1 MAQAVDYSIFM
12 AREADGR
19 SQMSL
24 AIDGIDCAACISD
37 IENGVLALP
46 GVVQARLNYSTH
58 RLTVAWDGEG
68 EPAALVSRLESL
80 GYRAHP
86 FAGRAEE
93 AEARRSQ
100 WLLRCLG
107 VAGFAMMNVMLL
119 SVSVWAGNV
128 TDITPE
134 TRDLFHWISA
144 LIALPAA
151 AYAGQPFFQSA
162 YRALRTRSLN
172 MDVPISLG
180 VILALGMSLVETIL
194 HREHAF
200 FDSAVMLLFFL
211 LAGRYLDHEARR
223 RTRAVAGNLAALRG
237 EMAQRLDAAGHAVW
251 VPVQALKPGDRIL
264 VAAGERVGAD
274 GIVEA
279 GASALDEALITGET
293 LPRAVTAGDRL
304 YAGSLNGAGAL
315 TIRVTAGGEGTLIDD
330 VQRLLDGAL
339 SQRAGYVRLADRVA
353 RLYAPVVHLTALA
366 SALGW
371 LLFGASVHDA
381 VMIAVAVLIIT
392 CPCALALAVPAVQ
405 VVATGRL
412 FRAGLLVNAGDM
424 LERLAGVDTVVFDKT
439 GTLTLPEPA
448 LRLPAGAEPD
458 LVALAARL
466 ALSSRHPL
474 AAALARHAQGPAF
487 EDVEEVPGAGVKAV
501 VDGQELRLG
510 SLAFCDTVLPAD
522 LPATAT
528 PIAVRAGNRATVIG
542 LDQALRADAVEV
554 VAALK
559 ARRLD
564 VRILSGDREGPVAA
578 VAAALGISSYGAG
591 LRPADKIAALER
603 LKAEGRKVLMVGDG
617 LNDAPALAAA
627 TVSLSPASGVAVTQ
641 AQADAVFIGTRL
653 APVRLAIDG
662 ARVAARLMRQNLGV
676 AVLYN
681 LIAVPLAVAGHVT
694 PLVAALAMSGSS
706 ILVTV
711 NAMRAGRP
719 LRRERPAEDDA
730 VDDGAVDNGA
740 TPPLTP
746 VEVRA

>member
-1 MAQAVDYSIFM
+1 MAQAVDYSIFV
-12 AREADGR
+12 ATEADGR

-24 AIDGIDCAACISD
+24 AVDGIDCAACISD
-37 IENGVLALP
+37 IEHGVMALP
-46 GVVQARLNYSTH
+46 GVVRARLNYSTH
-58 RLTVAWDGEG
+58 RLTVEWDGAG
-68 EPAALVSRLESL
+68 EPAALVGRLETL

-93 AEARRSQ
+93 AEAKRAQ

-134 TRDLFHWISA
+134 TRDLFHWLSA

-162 YRALRTRSLN
+162 LRALRTRSLN

-237 EMAQRLDAAGHAVW
+237 EMAQRLDASGSPVW
-251 VPVQALKPGDRIL
+251 VPVQALQTGDRIL
-264 VAAGERVGAD
+264 VAAGERIGAD
-274 GIVEA
+274 GVVEV
-279 GASALDEALITGET
+279 GSSAVDEALITGET
-293 LPRAVTAGDRL
+293 LPRAVVAGDTL

-315 TIRVTAGGEGTLIDD
+315 TLRVTAGGEGTLIDD

-353 RLYAPVVHLTALA
+353 RLYAPVVHLTAFI
-366 SALGW
+366 SAIGW
-371 LLFGASVHDA
+371 LLLGASAHDA

-424 LERLAGVDTVVFDKT
+424 LERMAGVDTVVFDKT
-439 GTLTLPEPA
+439 GTLTLPEPE
-448 LRLPAGAEPD
+448 LRLTADADPD

-474 AAALARHAQGPAF
+474 AAALARHAVGPAL
-487 EDVEEVPGAGVKAV
+487 DGVEEMPGAGVRGTLE
-501 VDGQELRLG
+501 GQEVRLG
-510 SLAFCDTVLPAD
+510 SLAFCDAVLPPDMA
-522 LPATAT
+522 PTAT
-528 PIAVRAGNRATVIG
+528 PIALRWGTRTLVIG
-542 LDQALRADAVEV
+542 LDQALRPDAVQV
-554 VAALK
+554 VADLK
-559 ARRLD
+559 ARGLD

-578 VAAALGISSYGAG
+578 VARTLGIAHYGAG

-603 LKAEGRKVLMVGDG
+603 LKAEGHMVLMVGDG

-627 TVSLSPASGVAVTQ
+627 RVSLSPASGVAVTQ
-641 AQADAVFIGTRL
+641 AQADAVFLGQRL
-653 APVRLAIDG
+653 APVRAAIDG
-662 ARVAARLMRQNLGV
+662 ARTAARLMRQNLGLAV
-676 AVLYN
+676 AYN
-681 LIAVPLAVAGHVT
+681 FIAVPLAVSGHVT

-706 ILVTV
+706 ILVTL
-711 NAMRAGRP
+711 NALRAGRP
-719 LRRERPAEDDA
+719 ARGERTAAEAKAPSPALSTAEA
-730 VDDGAVDNGA
+730 HS
-740 TPPLTP
+740 
-746 VEVRA
+746 